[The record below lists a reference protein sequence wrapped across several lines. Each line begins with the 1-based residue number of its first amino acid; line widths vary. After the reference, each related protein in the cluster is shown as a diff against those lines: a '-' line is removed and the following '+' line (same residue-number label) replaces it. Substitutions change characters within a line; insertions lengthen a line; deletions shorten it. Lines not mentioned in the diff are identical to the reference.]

1 MSKIPKLRFKE
12 FYEEW
17 EEKPLEKYGSLIN
30 GLTYSPDNIVEN
42 GLLVLRSSNIQN
54 GQIAFE
60 DNVYVNLDVAKEYLT
75 QENDILICVRNGSKR
90 LIGKSLLIPKDLPK
104 STHGA
109 FMTVFRGDSNKF
121 ISHWLKTPMFFK
133 EVHKNLGATINSING
148 SNLKKFKTFFPK
160 KQEQEKIAS
169 FLTSVDTKI
178 EQLTRKEELLQQYK
192 KGVMQKIFSQ
202 EIRFSPKGTS
212 SQAQGEADD
221 GSEFC
226 DWEDKKL
233 GKISDVRDGTH
244 DSPKYYEEG
253 YPLITSKNLLSN
265 GNIDFKNINLIM
277 EEDYIN
283 INKRSNVNIG
293 DILFGMI
300 GTIGNPV
307 IVRSEDFAIKNVA
320 LIKEKEKLLNK
331 FLIHYLKSSLIEKQ
345 FYEQNT
351 GGTQKFIA
359 LGVIRNLIIK
369 LPTLEEQNKIANFL
383 SSIDNKI
390 EQTGKQLEQT
400 KEFKKALLQQMFV

>member
-1 MSKIPKLRFKE
+1 MMVMLMSNVPKLRFKE
-12 FYEEW
+12 FSGNW
-17 EEKPLEKYGSLIN
+17 EEKPLGKYGKLVN

-60 DNVYVNLDVAKEYLT
+60 DNVYVDLDVAKEYLT

-90 LIGKSLLIPKDLPK
+90 LIGKSLLIPKNLPK

-178 EQLTRKEELLQQYK
+178 EQLTKKEQLLEQYK
-192 KGVMQKIFSQ
+192 KGVKQKIFSQ
-202 EIRFSPKGTS
+202 EIRFKD
-212 SQAQGEADD
+212 DD
-221 GSEFC
+221 GSEFKEWEEKKLKEVTSKKSSNISANTLEENIGQC
-226 DWEDKKL
+226 KVYGATGHLKNVNFYTEDKPYISIVKDGAGVGRVLLCDAKSSVL
-233 GKISDVRDGTH
+233 GTLDIIH
-244 DSPKYYEEG
+244 
-253 YPLITSKNLLSN
+253 NN
-265 GNIDFKNINLIM
+265 HNINLYFIYLLLSRIHF
-277 EEDYIN
+277 EKYIVGSTIPHIYYKDY
-283 INKRSNVNIG
+283 SNEKIQ
-293 DILFGMI
+293 I
-300 GTIGNPV
+300 PC
-307 IVRSEDFAIKNVA
+307 IK
-320 LIKEKEKLLNK
+320 
-331 FLIHYLKSSLIEKQ
+331 
-345 FYEQNT
+345 
-351 GGTQKFIA
+351 
-359 LGVIRNLIIK
+359 
-369 LPTLEEQNKIANFL
+369 EQNKIASFL
-383 SSIDNKI
+383 SAIDTKI
-390 EQTGKQLEQT
+390 TTTQKQLNLT